1 MRAKAAGWPAADPD
15 RSAGAGVERGEY
27 EKLAAAEER
36 MWWFRGLHAAL
47 VEALAGA
54 ALAPADAI
62 LDAGCGT
69 GGLLKHLASA
79 LPRARIVGLDLDAVA
94 AAMARAK
101 SGCPVC
107 AGSVDRLPIADGVL
121 DAVLSADVLCHRGV
135 DAAAGL
141 AEMRRCLR
149 PGGLLVLNLPA
160 YAWLYSAHDA
170 AVDNVRRFGRGELKR
185 LLAHAGFAAVRAW
198 YWNSFLFPLMVLR
211 RKLWPG
217 GGSEVGL
224 LPAPVECVFGAIM
237 ALEGR
242 LRRAGIALPFG
253 GSILAVAVKPS

>member
-1 MRAKAAGWPAADPD
+1 MK
-15 RSAGAGVERGEY
+15 RSEY

-47 VEALAGA
+47 LAALAGA
-54 ALAPADAI
+54 ARTPPGAV

-69 GGLLKHLASA
+69 GGMLLRLDEA
-79 LPRARIVGLDLDAVA
+79 LPRARPIGLDLDAEA
-94 AAMARAK
+94 ASLARAK
-101 SGCPVC
+101 SRCPVC
-107 AGSVDRLPIADGVL
+107 VGSLDRLPFADGVF

-135 DAAAGL
+135 DEKASL

-149 PGGLLVLNLPA
+149 PGGVLVLNLPA

-170 AVDNVRRFGRGELKR
+170 AVDNARRYGRGELRR
-185 LLAHAGFAAVRAW
+185 LLAAAGFAAVRAR

-211 RKLWPG
+211 RKVWRRPG
-217 GGSEVGL
+217 SDVGL
-224 LPAPVECVFGAIM
+224 LPAPIERAFGAIM
-237 ALEGR
+237 TLESR
-242 LRRAGIALPFG
+242 LRQAGFALPFG